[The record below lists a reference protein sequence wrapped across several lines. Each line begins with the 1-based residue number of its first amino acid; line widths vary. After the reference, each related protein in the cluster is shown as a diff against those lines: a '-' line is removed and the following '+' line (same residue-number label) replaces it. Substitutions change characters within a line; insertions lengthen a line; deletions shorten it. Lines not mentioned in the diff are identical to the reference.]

1 MDERRN
7 KKRRI
12 IHNGMT
18 IHPIKIFGN
27 WNIGFSLDI
36 HTTSSEY
43 LGVDQYGHNQF
54 DNIRSEIGEAVY
66 QLKYNK
72 DPAFIN
78 ILTEVSSNAIKKLI
92 LTEGNTLDCI
102 IPVPPS
108 NTYRKKQP
116 VFQIA
121 KGIAEILKIS
131 YDDNLLIKTAHTIQI
146 KNVSVE
152 ERPEK
157 LKNTFLVQRKDLE
170 YDNILLFDDLYQ
182 SGSTTA
188 ECVNALTLKKESVN
202 IFLITMTKTRS

>member
-1 MDERRN
+1 MDAGRYER
-7 KKRRI
+7 RRI

-27 WNIGFSLDI
+27 WILGYALDK
-36 HTTSSEY
+36 HTASSEY
-43 LGVDQYGHNQF
+43 LGVDNYGHKQF
-54 DNIRSEIGEAVY
+54 DNIHTEIGEAVY
-66 QLKYNK
+66 QLKYKKNLS
-72 DPAFIN
+72 FIN
-78 ILTEVSSNAIKKLI
+78 ILTEVSANAIKELI
-92 LTEGNTLDCI
+92 LTEDNTLDCI

-131 YDDNLLIKTAHTIQI
+131 YDDNLLIKTAHTTQM

-157 LKNTFLVQRKDLE
+157 LKNAFLVQGTDLK

-182 SGSTTA
+182 SGSTAA
-188 ECVNALTLKKESVN
+188 ECVNALRFKKESVN

>member
-1 MDERRN
+1 
-7 KKRRI
+7 
-12 IHNGMT
+12 MT

-27 WNIGFSLDI
+27 WNLGFALDI
-36 HTTSSEY
+36 HTESSEY
-43 LGVDQYGHNQF
+43 LGVDDYGHKQF
-54 DNIRSEIGEAVY
+54 DSIRSEIGEALY
-66 QLKYNK
+66 QLKYQK
-72 DPAFIN
+72 DLSFIN
-78 ILTEVSSNAIKKLI
+78 MLTEVSANAINELI

-116 VFQIA
+116 VFQVA

-131 YDDNLLIKTAHTIQI
+131 YDDNLLIKITHTTQM

-157 LKNTFLVQRKDLE
+157 LKNTFLVQGTDLE

-182 SGSTTA
+182 SGSTAA
-188 ECVNALTLKKESVN
+188 ECVNALRFKKESVN